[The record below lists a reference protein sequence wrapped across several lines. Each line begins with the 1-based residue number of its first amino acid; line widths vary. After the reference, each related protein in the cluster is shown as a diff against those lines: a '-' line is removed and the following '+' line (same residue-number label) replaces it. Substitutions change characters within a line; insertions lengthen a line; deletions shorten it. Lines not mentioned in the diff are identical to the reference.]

1 MLDKSLEEVVVMGA
15 RKAAGKQLIFPQN
28 MPTNLSNQDFV
39 NLGIDERCL
48 ELAFEY
54 KRWYDIKRRK

>member
-1 MLDKSLEEVVVMGA
+1 VLDKSLEEVVVMGA
-15 RKAAGKQLIFPQN
+15 RNAVGKQQIFPQN
-28 MPTNLSNQDFV
+28 VPTNLSKQDFV